1 MRSAPYCGISPA
13 DETEEWSYP
22 SPAWQSAP
30 GNHGGLPR
38 RSKGKQAPRDGQHSS
53 TGIAD
58 RGSHQMAVPGI
69 QNTSNTFR
77 SPLPSLGETE
87 YYQNRGR
94 FETDCESLELL

>member
-1 MRSAPYCGISPA
+1 MRCVPNCEISPA
-13 DETEEWSYP
+13 DEIEEWSYP
-22 SPAWQSAP
+22 FPAWQSVP
-30 GNHGGLPR
+30 GNRGWPPR
-38 RSKGKQAPRDGQHSS
+38 RSKGKQAPRDGRHSS

-87 YYQNRGR
+87 YYQNCGR
-94 FETDCESLELL
+94 CETDYKSLELL